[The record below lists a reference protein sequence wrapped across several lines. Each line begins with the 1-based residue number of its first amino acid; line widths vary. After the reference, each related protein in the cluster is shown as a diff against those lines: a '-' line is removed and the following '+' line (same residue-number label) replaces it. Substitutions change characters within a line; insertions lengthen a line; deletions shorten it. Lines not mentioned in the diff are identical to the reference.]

1 MFRETQTRNLVLAS
15 ALLLTG
21 LAASPAS
28 AVIIRVDSSSIQ
40 GANVLFN
47 SGTQTNTTV
56 FGNTNLGT
64 NTVAF
69 TGSTLGGGNV
79 ISANGGQA
87 RVEGASDTSTQNP
100 NDTLLLST
108 IQFGLTNQATFNNLE
123 FNLFGGTA
131 TSVTFNITDNEGQLF
146 TFANLALGNGENFFG
161 FQGIQNE
168 TIRNVAFTLN
178 GGGITDLRQIRLDG
192 FAATSAVPEP
202 TTWAMM
208 LVGFGAVGYSMRKR
222 SARKLQLV

>member
-1 MFRETQTRNLVLAS
+1 MRNLVLAS
-15 ALLLTG
+15 AVLFTG
-21 LAASPAS
+21 IAASPAS
-28 AVIIRVDSSSIQ
+28 AVIIRVDPSSIQ

-47 SGTQTNTTV
+47 AGTQTNTTV
-56 FGNTNLGT
+56 FGNTNLGN

-69 TGSTLGGGNV
+69 TGTTIGGGNV
-79 ISANGGQA
+79 ISASGGQA
-87 RVEGASDTSTQNP
+87 RVEGASGLS
-100 NDTLLLST
+100 LST
-108 IQFGLTNQATFNNLE
+108 VQFGLTNQATFNNLE

-146 TFANLALGNGENFFG
+146 TFSNLALGNGENFFG

-178 GGGITDLRQIRLDG
+178 GGGISDVRQIRLDG
-192 FAATSAVPEP
+192 FAAASAVPEP

-208 LVGFGAVGYSMRKR
+208 LIGFGAVGYSMRRR
-222 SARKLQLV
+222 SSNYRVVQTV

>member
-1 MFRETQTRNLVLAS
+1 MGKLIITAAIVAS
-15 ALLLTG
+15 AAFATPSF
-21 LAASPAS
+21 AT
-28 AVIIRVDSSSIQ
+28 IIQVDASSIQ

-47 SGTQTNTTV
+47 QGSQTGTTV
-56 FGNTNLGT
+56 FGNTNLGA

-69 TGSTLGGGNV
+69 TGTTLGGGNTLT
-79 ISANGGQA
+79 ANGGQA
-87 RVEGASDTSTQNP
+87 RVEGALNTGTSEP
-100 NDTLLLST
+100 NDTLLMTSL
-108 IQFGLTNQATFNNLE
+108 QFGLTNMATFNNLE
-123 FNLFGGTA
+123 FNIFGGTA

-161 FQGIQNE
+161 FQGINNE
-168 TIRNVAFTLN
+168 TIRTVSATLN
-178 GGGITDLRQIRLDG
+178 GGGVQDFRQIRLDG

-222 SARKLQLV
+222 PSRKTQLA